1 MEVIEIVENNRK
13 LQCNSFSRLLND
25 APDFEE
31 TLEVVDLT
39 DSHRDED
46 QRFKERPHHDP
57 EHMRVYFK

>member
-1 MEVIEIVENNRK
+1 MEVIEIVENNRIFK
-13 LQCNSFSRLLND
+13 CDSFSRLLND

-39 DSHRDED
+39 DRHRDED

-57 EHMRVYFK
+57 EHMSLF

>member
-1 MEVIEIVENNRK
+1 MEVIEIVE
-13 LQCNSFSRLLND
+13 NSFSRLLND

-39 DSHRDED
+39 DRHRDED

-57 EHMRVYFK
+57 EHMSLF